1 MKPDANQ
8 LYKIYRAWKAAVDEI
23 SDVEGLV
30 PTFVMNVLPA
40 SALSVAKNN
49 GIGNTWG
56 LDDDQSYIRMFLFLP
71 PYFPAPKFSVY
82 KHKLTM
88 QSMAIIYWLG

>member
-1 MKPDANQ
+1 
-8 LYKIYRAWKAAVDEI
+8 VDEI

-30 PTFVMNVLPA
+30 PTFVMNVLPK

-56 LDDDQSYIRMFLFLP
+56 LDDDQSYIRKQLLHSSPIMLSE
-71 PYFPAPKFSVY
+71 KQKT
-82 KHKLTM
+82 KH
-88 QSMAIIYWLG
+88 